1 MKESEIYQT
10 ATMFKAAVEMS
21 QAQTALENASQPVAI
36 TKTAGANKP
45 PPAIANSRYDS
56 GLSGH

>member
-1 MKESEIYQT
+1 
-10 ATMFKAAVEMS
+10 MFKAAVEMS
-21 QAQTALENASQPVAI
+21 QAQTALENASQPAI
-36 TKTAGANKP
+36 TKTAGINKP

>member
-21 QAQTALENASQPVAI
+21 QAQTALENASQPVTI
-36 TKTAGANKP
+36 TKTAGVNKP

>member
-1 MKESEIYQT
+1 
-10 ATMFKAAVEMS
+10 MFKAAVEMS
-21 QAQTALENASQPVAI
+21 QAQTAIDNASQPVAI
-36 TKTAGANKP
+36 TKPAGVNNP